1 MELKELITK
10 SGLECEN
17 NYPLDVE
24 FDVVV
29 ANYTYKKKV
38 VSKYIFIYLNYSQY
52 KKYIVDKEQYK
63 KIIEEKCL
71 EPIFFELE
79 GDLSWNLYLVC
90 VLPSE
95 EYEKISSEELVE
107 FEKNE
112 KYARKLVINEMHFN
126 KLIPVGKVIT
136 GDSTKEIVDPID
148 DWYKELN
155 DNGMTFCLDTYS
167 KYKIDVFLKGKNV
180 ESENN
185 YDLTLISNEENKTH
199 SLYKIKQLKMTEQFR
214 PHCFGLNTE
223 LEFGDVNLLFGANG
237 SGKTSILEA
246 IELVMTGQIRKNNTG
261 EIDNDIYYNDLKSD
275 ITLQMEGDET
285 VHIPNDIR
293 ERKSRE
299 SRFYQNRQGTRQK
312 EKLNK
317 AFHQYNYYSFEDTFS
332 FCFLGEQPNYSE
344 EFSKII
350 YGESTK
356 TIEKNWLTYKEKF
369 EQEKASIE
377 SEINSL
383 EDEVKL
389 LEKIDSSSI
398 QIRLESLYN
407 LLSEVKLCF
416 ERVEDET
423 NLYSVSNWLLQ
434 LNTKLAKIKMLLE
447 NFLSESGEIDSKK
460 DINDSLDRITRNR
473 SSLEEKFALIEK
485 NIININSVINK
496 LSDELQQAI
505 SDDVLINGVIE
516 DTQNQVNTLN
526 NYVLEIK
533 DIEKCNLLLEL
544 EHKKV
549 NLKQKISVLSYF
561 KDTWGHL
568 SNEQIIDKSLDD
580 LEMLILEKSKRK
592 DELGKEM
599 KNICDKIKI
608 EEAKKN
614 SIDNIII
621 QVKALGMRYFNE
633 RSNSTRCPLCGTDFF
648 TKEKFLEAIDKEIKM
663 DDSYY
668 KKLIEE
674 KDAVDKE
681 LNKVNKEIEYYT
693 TQQQYINN
701 LYDAFKFIVE
711 NRLLENNTCPNNRC
725 NDNMIQAVNEVLRLL
740 DVNIQQLRKLEY
752 DISSLE
758 LAGYNYDFIKSAL
771 DYINN
776 MAGTKDSKLT
786 LETITFAKNDL
797 EEKLKENLTKK
808 ENLQHKIDNLKNLI
822 KDEKRKINE
831 EETNKQTLQKDLQ
844 LLDAYES
851 KINILKEFADEI
863 EENDICIENNTSI
876 TKVRNFI
883 QTILDEVSMVT
894 DKVNNTIKQKE
905 DTEKLELLKQQ
916 IGLKK
921 QQIEKCIHAIGVLNS
936 LKLSSQY
943 AEEFIRENICDISD
957 LFISLHSPREF
968 DKLALNEK
976 GEIVGYRKIN
986 DVEVEVPIYLMSAGQ
1001 RTAVVISIFFKLHIS
1016 MRTAPKFILLDEP
1029 VSNIDDLNILGLLDF
1044 LREMAISNG
1053 TQIFFTTANYNVA
1066 KLFKRKFSF
1075 LRDKFYEFKFVRYGN
1090 TKSKIRRYTYN
1101 EFEDGKVKEV
1111 IIS

>member
-1 MELKELITK
+1 MKLKELIVK

-17 NYPLDVE
+17 NYSLNE
-24 FDVVV
+24 ECDVVI
-29 ANYTYKKKV
+29 ANYTFQKKI

-107 FEKNE
+107 FERNE
-112 KYARKLVINEMHFN
+112 KYARKLVINETHFN

-155 DNGMTFCLDTYS
+155 ENGMTFCLDTYS

-214 PHCFGLNTE
+214 PHCFGLNAE

-369 EQEKASIE
+369 EQEKTSIE
-377 SEINSL
+377 SEINCL

-389 LEKIDSSSI
+389 LEKTDSSSI
-398 QIRLESLYN
+398 QIRLEPLYN

-434 LNTKLAKIKMLLE
+434 LNTKLAKIKMLLD

-460 DINDSLDRITRNR
+460 DINDILGRITRNR

-485 NIININSVINK
+485 NIINIDSVINK
-496 LSDELQQAI
+496 LSNELQQAMN
-505 SDDVLINGVIE
+505 DDILINRVIE
-516 DTQNQVNTLN
+516 GAQNQLNTFN
-526 NYVLEIK
+526 NYLLEMK

-544 EHKKV
+544 EHKKI

-561 KDTWGHL
+561 KDTWGYL
-568 SNEQIIDKSLDD
+568 ANEQIINRSFDD

-592 DELGKEM
+592 DELEKEL
-599 KNICDKIKI
+599 KNIRDKLEI

-621 QVKALGMRYFNE
+621 QVKALGIRYFNE

-648 TKEKFLEAIDKEIKM
+648 TKEKFLEAIDKEIKI
-663 DDSYY
+663 DYSYY
-668 KKLIEE
+668 KKLIEG
-674 KDAVDKE
+674 KDAIEKE
-681 LNKVNKEIEYYT
+681 LKKVNTEIEYYT
-693 TQQQYINN
+693 TQQKYINS
-701 LYDAFKFIVE
+701 LYEAFEFIGD
-711 NRLLENNTCPNNRC
+711 NKLLDVDTYTNSRC
-725 NDNMIQAVNEVLRLL
+725 NDNMIQVVSEVLRLL
-740 DVNIQQLRKLEY
+740 ELNLQELKRTDN
-752 DISSLE
+752 DINSLE

-776 MAGTKDSKLT
+776 IAGTIDSKLA
-786 LETITFAKNDL
+786 LETITFVKNDL

-808 ENLQHKIDNLKNLI
+808 ETLQHRIDNLNDLI
-822 KDEKRKINE
+822 QDEKRKINE

-844 LLDAYES
+844 LLDVYES
-851 KINILKEFADEI
+851 RINILKEFANEI

-883 QTILDEVSMVT
+883 QTILDEVSMFT

-905 DTEKLELLKQQ
+905 DNEKLEVLKQQ
-916 IGLKK
+916 IELKK
-921 QQIEKCIHAIGVLNS
+921 KQMEKCMHAIGVLNS

-943 AEEFIRENICDISD
+943 AEEFIRENISDISD

-968 DKLALNEK
+968 DKLTLSEK
-976 GEIVGYRKIN
+976 GKIVGYRN
-986 DVEVEVPIYLMSAGQ
+986 EVEVPIYLMSTGQ

-1075 LRDKFYEFKFVRYGN
+1075 LRDRFYEFKLSRYGK
-1090 TKSKIRRYTYN
+1090 TKSRIRRYTYN

>member
-1 MELKELITK
+1 MKLKELIVK

-17 NYPLDVE
+17 NYYLNE
-24 FDVVV
+24 ECDVVI
-29 ANYTYKKKV
+29 ANYTFQKKI

-107 FEKNE
+107 FERNE

-214 PHCFGLNTE
+214 PHCFGLETE
-223 LEFGDVNLLFGANG
+223 FEFGDVNLLFGSNG

-275 ITLQMEGDET
+275 ITLQMEGNET

-299 SRFYQNRQGTRQK
+299 SLFYQNRQGTRQK

-369 EQEKASIE
+369 EQEKTSIE
-377 SEINSL
+377 SEINCL

-389 LEKIDSSSI
+389 LEKTDSSI
-398 QIRLESLYN
+398 QIRLEPLYN

-434 LNTKLAKIKMLLE
+434 LNTKLAKIKMLLD

-460 DINDSLDRITRNR
+460 DINDSLGRITRNR
-473 SSLEEKFALIEK
+473 SSLEEKFDLIGK

-496 LSDELQQAI
+496 LSDELKQAI
-505 SDDVLINGVIE
+505 NDDISINKVIE
-516 DTQNQVNTLN
+516 GTQNQLNRFN
-526 NYVLEIK
+526 NYLLEMK
-533 DIEKCNLLLEL
+533 DIERCNLLLEL
-544 EHKKV
+544 ENKKI

-561 KDTWGHL
+561 KDTWGYL
-568 SNEQIIDKSLDD
+568 ANEQIINKSFDD

-592 DELGKEM
+592 DELENEL
-599 KNICDKIKI
+599 KNIRDKLKI

-621 QVKALGMRYFNE
+621 QVKALGIRYFNE

-648 TKEKFLEAIDKEIKM
+648 TKEKFLEAIDKEIKI

-668 KKLIEE
+668 KKLIEG
-674 KDAVDKE
+674 KDAIEKE
-681 LNKVNKEIEYYT
+681 LKKVNTEIEYYT
-693 TQQQYINN
+693 TQQKYINS
-701 LYDAFKFIVE
+701 LYEAFEFIAD
-711 NRLLENNTCPNNRC
+711 NKLLDVNTYTNSKC
-725 NDNMIQAVNEVLRLL
+725 NDNIIQVVKEVLRLL
-740 DVNIQQLRKLEY
+740 ELNLQELMRTDNY
-752 DISSLE
+752 ISSLE

-776 MAGTKDSKLT
+776 IAGAIDSKLA
-786 LETITFAKNDL
+786 LETITFVKNDL

-808 ENLQHKIDNLKNLI
+808 ETLQHRIDNLNDLI
-822 KDEKRKINE
+822 QNEKRKITE

-851 KINILKEFADEI
+851 RINILKEFADEI

-883 QTILDEVSMVT
+883 QTILDEVSMFA
-894 DKVNNTIKQKE
+894 DRVNNAIKQKE
-905 DTEKLELLKQQ
+905 DNEKLEQLKQQ
-916 IGLKK
+916 IDLKEK
-921 QQIEKCIHAIGVLNS
+921 QKEKCIHAVGILNS

-943 AEEFIRENICDISD
+943 AEEFIRENISDISA
-957 LFISLHSPREF
+957 LFVSLHSPREF
-968 DKLALNEK
+968 DKLTLSEK
-976 GEIVGYRKIN
+976 GEIVGYRN
-986 DVEVEVPIYLMSAGQ
+986 EVEVPIYLMSTGQ

-1053 TQIFFTTANYNVA
+1053 TQIFFTTANHNVA

-1090 TKSKIRRYTYN
+1090 IKSRIRRYTYN
-1101 EFEDGKVKEV
+1101 EFEDRKINEV

>member
-1 MELKELITK
+1 MKLRELIVK

-17 NYPLDVE
+17 NYSLNE
-24 FDVVV
+24 ECDVVI
-29 ANYTYKKKV
+29 ANYTFQNKI
-38 VSKYIFIYLNYSQY
+38 VSKYIFIYFNYSQY
-52 KKYIVDKEQYK
+52 KKYIGDKEQYE
-63 KIIEEKCL
+63 KIIEEKLL

-79 GDLSWNLYLVC
+79 GDLSWNLYFVC
-90 VLPSE
+90 VLPSG
-95 EYEKISSEELVE
+95 EYERISSEELVE
-107 FEKNE
+107 FERNE
-112 KYARKLVINEMHFN
+112 KYARKLVINEKHFN

-136 GDSTKEIVDPID
+136 EDSTKEIVDPID
-148 DWYKELN
+148 DWYKVLN
-155 DNGMTFCLDTYS
+155 ENGMTFCLDTYS
-167 KYKIDVFLKGKNV
+167 KNKIDDFLEGKNV

-185 YDLTLISNEENKTH
+185 YDLTSISNEENKTY

-214 PHCFGLNTE
+214 PHCFGLNAE

-261 EIDNDIYYNDLKSD
+261 EIDNDIYYNDLKSN
-275 ITLQMEGDET
+275 ITLQMESNET
-285 VHIPNDIR
+285 VHIPNDVR

-332 FCFLGEQPNYSE
+332 FCFLGEQPNYGE

-356 TIEKNWLTYKEKF
+356 TIEKNWLTYKGKF

-377 SEINSL
+377 SEIKCL
-383 EDEVKL
+383 DEEIKL
-389 LEKIDSSSI
+389 LEETDSSSI
-398 QIRLESLYN
+398 QIRLEPLYN

-447 NFLSESGEIDSKK
+447 NFLSESGGIDSKK
-460 DINDSLDRITRNR
+460 DINDSLDKITGNR
-473 SSLEEKFALIEK
+473 SSLEEKLALFKK
-485 NIININSVINK
+485 NINNINSVINK

-505 SDDVLINGVIE
+505 SDDALINGVIE
-516 DTQNQVNTLN
+516 NTQNQVNTLN

-549 NLKQKISVLSYF
+549 NLKKKISVLSYF
-561 KDTWGHL
+561 KDTWGYL

-592 DELGKEM
+592 NELEKEM
-599 KNICDKIKI
+599 INISDKIKI
-608 EEAKKN
+608 EESKKN

-633 RSNSTRCPLCGTDFF
+633 RSNSTTCPLCGTDFF
-648 TKEKFLEAIDKEIKM
+648 TKEKFIEAIDKEIKM

-668 KKLIEE
+668 KKLIE
-674 KDAVDKE
+674 KKYAVDKE

-701 LYDAFKFIVE
+701 LYDAFNFIIE
-711 NRLLENNTCPNNRC
+711 NRLLGNNTCSNNRC
-725 NDNMIQAVNEVLRLL
+725 NNNMIQAVNEVLRLL
-740 DVNIQQLRKLEY
+740 DANIQQLRKLEY

-758 LAGYNYDFIKSAL
+758 LSGYNYEFIVSAL

-776 MAGTKDSKLT
+776 IAGTKDSKLT

-797 EEKLKENLTKK
+797 EEKLKENLTNR
-808 ENLQHKIDNLKNLI
+808 EILQHRIDNLNDLI
-822 KDEKRKINE
+822 QNEKRKFNE

-851 KINILKEFADEI
+851 KINVLKEFVNEI

-883 QTILDEVSMVT
+883 QTILDEVSMFADRVS
-894 DKVNNTIKQKE
+894 NAIKQKE
-905 DTEKLELLKQQ
+905 DNEKLEQLKQQ
-916 IGLKK
+916 IDFKKK
-921 QQIEKCIHAIGVLNS
+921 QKEKCIHAVGILNS

-943 AEEFIRENICDISD
+943 AEEFIRENISDISA
-957 LFISLHSPREF
+957 LFVSLHSPREF
-968 DKLALNEK
+968 DKLSLNEK
-976 GEIVGYRKIN
+976 GEIIGYRN
-986 DVEVEVPIYLMSAGQ
+986 GVEVPIYLMSTGQ

-1053 TQIFFTTANYNVA
+1053 TQIFFTTANHNVA

-1090 TKSKIRRYTYN
+1090 IKSRIRRYTYN
-1101 EFEDGKVKEV
+1101 EFEDRKINEV